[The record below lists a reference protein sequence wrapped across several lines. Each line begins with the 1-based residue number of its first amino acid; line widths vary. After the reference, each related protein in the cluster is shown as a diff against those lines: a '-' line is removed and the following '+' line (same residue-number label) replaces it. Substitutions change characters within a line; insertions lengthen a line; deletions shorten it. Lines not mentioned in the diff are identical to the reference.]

1 VSEGVCSH
9 GRPDHIELIQRLRA
23 ELGMFAGAMPIS
35 PKEAFEQALAQIE
48 DLRSAA
54 TRLLDNVSPFISAL
68 EVEHDADGEEL
79 YADLAQALR
88 LPRDYGSDSWRAR
101 QADSPRPQGDE

>member
-1 VSEGVCSH
+1 MSEGVCSH

-101 QADSPRPQGDE
+101 QADSP